1 MVEQAI
7 DLLTITDLKISFIN
21 PKGTAAEMVHGISLA
36 IPKGKV
42 VALVGESGAGKSI
55 TGLAI
60 PKLVPGKIR
69 YEGNIQ
75 FAGKNLLEMREN
87 ELLKIRGKDITMIF
101 QEPMTA
107 LNPLHNLGK
116 QLAEIITLHNPGI
129 TSHAVAT
136 RITELLNQVGLSE
149 FINRLDHY
157 PHQLSGGQRQ
167 RIMIAMAI
175 ANKPNLLIAD
185 EPTTALDTMTS
196 HEIIELLK
204 SIKNKVGLAILII
217 THDLSVV
224 RAFSDY
230 IYVMKGGDI
239 VEHNTT
245 KTLFSNP
252 QHAYTKF
259 LINSEPEKLVS
270 PLSEDAEVLLSVNNL
285 RVAYPK
291 KIGLF
296 TFSKEEVILDS
307 INLDIRVGET
317 LGLIGPS
324 GSGKSSLAQSLL
336 RLIKSSGMISFAG
349 QRVDLLGSR
358 DLRKFRKNFQ
368 IVFQDPYASLNPRF
382 NIYDAIAEGAITHK
396 IYKNESELITAIY
409 KVLDDV
415 GLKHE
420 YATRYPH
427 ELSGG
432 QRQRVAIARALI
444 MNPKLVILDE
454 PTSALDKPIQKQTL
468 LLLYNLQ
475 QKYNIS
481 YLLISHDRLVIN
493 ALSHRV
499 AVIKEGKIQIS
510 SGLDSLRIGGFVKTT
525 KKLVVD

>member
-1 MVEQAI
+1 MVEQEINQIAI
-7 DLLTITDLKISFIN
+7 KDLKISFIDK
-21 PKGTAAEMVHGISLA
+21 KGIASEMVHGISLA

-60 PKLVPGKIR
+60 PKLVPGNIR
-69 YEGNIQ
+69 YEGEIN
-75 FAGKNLLEMREN
+75 FAGKDLLKLQED
-87 ELLKIRGKDITMIF
+87 ELRKIRGNDITLIF

-107 LNPLHNLGK
+107 LNPLHNIGK
-116 QLAEIITLHNPGI
+116 QLAEIITLHNPNL
-129 TSHAVAT
+129 TSKMVES
-136 RITELLNQVGLSE
+136 RISELLNQVGLSG
-149 FINRLDHY
+149 FVNRLDNY

-175 ANKPNLLIAD
+175 ANEPKLLIAD
-185 EPTTALDTMTS
+185 EPTTALDTITS
-196 HEIIELLK
+196 NEIIELLK
-204 SIKNKVGLAILII
+204 SIKKKVGMAILII

-224 RAFSDY
+224 RSFSDY
-230 IYVMKGGDI
+230 IYVMKDGNI
-239 VEHNTT
+239 VEHNTAEE
-245 KTLFSNP
+245 LFTNP

-259 LINSEPEKLVS
+259 LLNSEPEKLAGS
-270 PLSEDAEVLLSVNNL
+270 IPEDAEVLLSVNNL

-291 KIGLF
+291 QIGLF
-296 TFSKEEVILDS
+296 ALKQSESIVLDN

-324 GSGKSSLAQSLL
+324 GSGKSSLALSLL
-336 RLIKSSGMISFAG
+336 RLIKSTGMIGFAG
-349 QRVDLLGSR
+349 KRVDLLNK
-358 DLRKFRKNFQ
+358 DELRKFRRNFQ

-382 NIYDAIAEGAITHK
+382 NIFDSIAEGALTHE
-396 IYKNESELITAIY
+396 IYKTENDLTTALY
-409 KVLDDV
+409 KVMDDV

-420 YATRYPH
+420 YAKRYPH

-444 MNPKLVILDE
+444 MNPKLIILDE

-481 YLLISHDRLVIN
+481 YLLISHDRSVIN

-499 AVIKEGKIQIS
+499 AAIEEGHVQY
-510 SGLDSLRIGGFVKTT
+510 L
-525 KKLVVD
+525 